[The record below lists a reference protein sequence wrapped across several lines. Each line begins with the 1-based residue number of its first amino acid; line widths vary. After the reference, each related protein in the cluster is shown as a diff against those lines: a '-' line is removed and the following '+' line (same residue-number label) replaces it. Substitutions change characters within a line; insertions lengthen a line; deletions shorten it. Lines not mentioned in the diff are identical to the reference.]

1 MKKKVLITMHS
12 MPIGGAERI
21 LCDILQRLDYN
32 VYDITLLLYNNVGEL
47 LNSVPRQVTVK
58 SLYGV
63 PRYSL
68 YRRIREKLFGCLGL
82 RRMIDKYKLLKI
94 VDSRYDTII
103 SFCHGH
109 AHMMHNMIVDRS
121 SNNIS
126 WIHSDLSVGNW
137 GLAFFGN
144 DIKKQEAAYNKMNTI
159 VYVSNDAKSAFHKV
173 FNLSSSV
180 KEKVIYNFVNYDN
193 IRKNSL
199 EPLSDIKKQK
209 FTFITV
215 GRLIGAKNQDR
226 LIIASELLKRKG
238 YDFECWIVGDGYLKK
253 SLSMM
258 ISEKHLHDVV
268 KLLGGKSN
276 PYKYVNQSD
285 CFVLT
290 SHQEGFSIVIV
301 EAFCLGKPVISMKS
315 SGPAELLEASK
326 YGILIQQ
333 DVDELV
339 DAMERMML
347 DKKLY
352 KHYSEMALMRAS
364 DFNGNETMNHIEELL
379 NE

>member
-21 LCDILQRLDYN
+21 LCDILQRLDYK

-47 LNSVPRQVTVK
+47 LNAVPRQVSVK

-68 YRRIREKLFGCLGL
+68 YSRLREKLFGCLNL
-82 RRMIDKYKLLKI
+82 RRKIDKYKLLKI

-109 AHMMHNMIVDRS
+109 AHMMHNMIADRS

-137 GLAFFGN
+137 GLQFFNN
-144 DIKKQEAAYNKMNTI
+144 DIRQQEVAYNKMNTI
-159 VYVSNDAKSAFHKV
+159 VYVSNDAKIAFHKA
-173 FNLSSSV
+173 FKLSPSV
-180 KEKVIYNFVNYDN
+180 KELVIYNFVNHAN
-193 IRKNSL
+193 IRNMAL
-199 EPLSDIKKQK
+199 EKMDDLTKRK
-209 FTFITV
+209 FTFINV
-215 GRLIGAKNQDR
+215 GRLIDAKNQDR
-226 LIIASELLKRKG
+226 LVLACDQLRNKG
-238 YDFECWIVGDGYLKK
+238 YDFECWIIGDGYLKD
-253 SLSMM
+253 SLSQL
-258 ISEKHLHDVV
+258 INDRNLNNVV
-268 KLLGGKSN
+268 KLLGSKSN
-276 PYKYVNQSD
+276 PYKYIKESD

-301 EAFCLGKPVISMKS
+301 EAFTLGIPVISMKS
-315 SGPAELLEASK
+315 SGPAELLGSSQ
-326 YGILIQQ
+326 YGILINQ
-333 DVDELV
+333 DIDELV
-339 DAMERMML
+339 NAMERMIVDDSL
-347 DKKLY
+347 H
-352 KHYSEMALMRAS
+352 KHFAEMAYVRAA
-364 DFNGNETMNHIEELL
+364 DFNGEKSMSQITKLL